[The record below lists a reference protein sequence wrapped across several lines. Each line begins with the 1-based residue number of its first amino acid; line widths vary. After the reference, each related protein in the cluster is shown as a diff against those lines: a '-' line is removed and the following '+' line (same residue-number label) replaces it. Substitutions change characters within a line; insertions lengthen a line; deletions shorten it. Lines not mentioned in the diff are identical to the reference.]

1 MKFKRGQLV
10 RAYDMPAKRYS
21 PGGYVWMISIY
32 LGRNEPYHLVWNIE
46 REATTLCGDTEI
58 RHLKPNVG

>member
-10 RAYDMPAKRYS
+10 RAYDMPGKRYS

-32 LGRNEPYHLVWNIE
+32 LGRREPYHLVWNIE
-46 REATTLCGDTEI
+46 REETTMCDDREI
-58 RHLKPNVG
+58 KHMKPNMG